1 MFVAQ
6 TRNEFKQIGL
16 CYAHRLLTK
25 TNRIVFHSR
34 FGGRERNMCRQGV
47 LGSGSG
53 AGQNRDNRAVTVTK
67 RIRNHD
73 YGPDATLATC
83 AIRFEVC
90 IKDIST
96 IDSVFHKISPCK

>member
-1 MFVAQ
+1 
-6 TRNEFKQIGL
+6 
-16 CYAHRLLTK
+16 
-25 TNRIVFHSR
+25 
-34 FGGRERNMCRQGV
+34 MCRQGV

-53 AGQNRDNRAVTVTK
+53 ASQNRNNGAVTITE

-73 YGPDATLATC
+73 YGPDTTLATC

-96 IDSVFHKISPCK
+96 VNSVFHKNFSFVNIKIDYKEKLRFKYF

>member
-1 MFVAQ
+1 
-6 TRNEFKQIGL
+6 
-16 CYAHRLLTK
+16 
-25 TNRIVFHSR
+25 
-34 FGGRERNMCRQGV
+34 MCRQGV

-53 AGQNRDNRAVTVTK
+53 AGQNRNNRAVTVTK

-96 IDSVFHKISPCK
+96 VNSVFHNNFSFVNIKIDYMENLNFFHF